1 MKKMSK
7 KDMDKIPMR
16 NKDIKKLTEK
26 QQKIARKAHPYD
38 EITGADF
45 KVLREEKNA

>member
-7 KDMDKIPMR
+7 KQKI
-16 NKDIKKLTEK
+16 
-26 QQKIARKAHPYD
+26 IARKAHPYH